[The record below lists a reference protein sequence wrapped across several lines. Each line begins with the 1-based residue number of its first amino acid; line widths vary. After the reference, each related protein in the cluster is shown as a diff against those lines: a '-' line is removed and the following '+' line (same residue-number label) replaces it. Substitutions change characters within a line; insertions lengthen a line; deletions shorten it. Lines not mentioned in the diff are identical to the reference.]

1 MLTSAF
7 RLLRSGAAAAPA
19 LVVATCVG
27 LASLTP
33 ASVTPTWAQHAGR
46 KIDKP
51 PVVLPPSPPAATPAP
66 PPESKV
72 YDPQLM
78 RLAEILGAL
87 TYLRGLC
94 GDRDTDEWR
103 AKMQALLDAEGVPP
117 VRKDRLAGA
126 YNRGLQGYQLSY
138 HSCTA
143 NAHLVIE
150 RFLAEGSRIA
160 QDLQSRFRAG

>member
-1 MLTSAF
+1 MLRSRSPF
-7 RLLRSGAAAAPA
+7 SRSGAAAAPA
-19 LVVATCVG
+19 LVVAACVG
-27 LASLTP
+27 LAALTP
-33 ASVTPTWAQHAGR
+33 AWAQHAGR
-46 KIDKP
+46 KIDKS
-51 PVVLPPSPPAATPAP
+51 PVVLPPPSPAATPAP

-78 RLAEILGAL
+78 RLAEILGTL
-87 TYLRGLC
+87 TYLQGLC

-103 AKMQALLDAEGVPP
+103 AKMQALLDAEGVPA

-126 YNRGLQGYQLSY
+126 YNQGLQGYQLSY

-143 NAHLVIE
+143 NAHVVIE
-150 RFLAEGSRIA
+150 RFLAEGRRIA